1 LESLRLPSPNIVYAI
16 TRILEE
22 TINTEPLT
30 KREYSQ
36 AFYMMLKARLES
48 LSGNEYQE
56 FLDIVDS

>member
-1 LESLRLPSPNIVYAI
+1 M

-36 AFYMMLKARLES
+36 AFYMMLKSRLES

-56 FLDIVDS
+56 FLDMVDN